1 MSDEE
6 FIQEAQDL
14 IKRVVEAE
22 TTNFLEIA
30 EIADISLK
38 EDLVGANLGGF
49 DLSNGDFSNAN
60 LSNTNLSN
68 TNLSYANLTNANLN
82 HANLTNA
89 NLSHANLTNA
99 NFSYADLSNANLVGA
114 NLLTANIDS
123 TILKE
128 TDINPEYR
136 QQSLLVLSYLSSG
149 DSLDNRLN
157 KVNQTIAILSAHGKD
172 TTEVEKFKNS
182 VTEEMNGK
190 ESDEIAE
197 LFKSYLERCQTIE
210 ETTRV
215 FEYRHEIEE
224 IEQSY
229 IACKQASEW
238 LSNHR
243 TEVVAEARRLIVD
256 NQLEIEDFNKVEVSL
271 EQVEKF
277 CQSINIY
284 LLWIEN
290 YITDGVVPTPLP
302 KEIMTLVLPTEY
314 YVKVL
319 EAIKDHNISTENG
332 LSSQAVYELRGY
344 FKRFLIQGLKKYS

>member
-30 EIADISLK
+30 EIADI
-38 EDLVGANLGGF
+38 
-49 DLSNGDFSNAN
+49 
-60 LSNTNLSN
+60 
-68 TNLSYANLTNANLN
+68 
-82 HANLTNA
+82 
-89 NLSHANLTNA
+89 
-99 NFSYADLSNANLVGA
+99 
-114 NLLTANIDS
+114 
-123 TILKE
+123 
-128 TDINPEYR
+128 NP
-136 QQSLLVLSYLSSG
+136 
-149 DSLDNRLN
+149 
-157 KVNQTIAILSAHGKD
+157 
-172 TTEVEKFKNS
+172 
-182 VTEEMNGK
+182 
-190 ESDEIAE
+190 
-197 LFKSYLERCQTIE
+197 
-210 ETTRV
+210 
-215 FEYRHEIEE
+215 EYRHEIEG

-243 TEVVAEARRLIVD
+243 TELVAEARRLIGD

-277 CQSINIY
+277 CKSINIY

-314 YVKVL
+314 YLKVL